1 MERLTWERLAEAVA
15 PPFAAAGAAIA
26 IGVSG
31 PPVVAHVSQRWMRKS
46 VHFALSDSQ

>member
-1 MERLTWERLAEAVA
+1 MKRLMWERLAEAVA
-15 PPFAAAGAAIA
+15 SPAAAGAAIA